1 MLKDKLTPKA
11 IVAALN
17 DHIIGQDEAKKAV
30 AVALRNRWR
39 RQQLSPE
46 LRDEVTPKN
55 ILMIGPTGCGKTEIS
70 RRLARLADAP
80 FVKVEA
86 TKFTEVGYVGRDVE
100 QIARDLVEEAV
111 RLERERRRAKV
122 RAAAEE
128 SAMDKLLDA
137 LTGKGSSEATRAS
150 FRERFKE
157 GSLDQ
162 AEVEIEVDEQPN
174 LPFDI
179 PGMGAQVFDLRGMM
193 GKLAGQQPRA
203 PLPTSAER
211 CSTPKRCCSSIITRP
226 SRLNSTL
233 S

>member
-1 MLKDKLTPKA
+1 MNYHTTIPQSGEQAEVFKDKLTPKA

-17 DHIIGQDEAKKAV
+17 EHIVGQDDAKKAV

-100 QIARDLVEEAV
+100 QIARDLVEIAIGMT
-111 RLERERRRAKV
+111 RERLSKEVAPK
-122 RAAAEE
+122 AELAAEE
-128 SAMDKLLDA
+128 RVLDA
-137 LTGKGSSEATRAS
+137 LVGASASTDTRQS
-150 FRERFKE
+150 FRQRFAD
-157 GSLDQ
+157 GSLD
-162 AEVEIEVDEQPN
+162 
-174 LPFDI
+174 
-179 PGMGAQVFDLRGMM
+179 
-193 GKLAGQQPRA
+193 
-203 PLPTSAER
+203 
-211 CSTPKRCCSSIITRP
+211 
-226 SRLNSTL
+226 
-233 S
+233 